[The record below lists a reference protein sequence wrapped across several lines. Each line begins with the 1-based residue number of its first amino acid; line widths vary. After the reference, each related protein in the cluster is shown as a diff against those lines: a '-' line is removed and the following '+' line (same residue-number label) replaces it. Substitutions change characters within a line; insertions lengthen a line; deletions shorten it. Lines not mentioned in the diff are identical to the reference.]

1 MKLKFKNNKGHRG
14 YIYRM
19 ECLLR
24 ASTQAG
30 TQTTEGIEIEKH
42 GLKGDAESISF
53 LKLLFARRNIVTVD
67 GGLQ

>member
-1 MKLKFKNNKGHRG
+1 
-14 YIYRM
+14 M